1 MSRGKKGSLTPSKPH
16 ISWDRGNGDRDIPK
30 KILKTVLSDTL
41 SRVHIVEQELRLGRN
56 KEEER
61 PREREK
67 TKPQKDMGTVTTLK
81 NIQDEEMEIKTDPKQ
96 NHTIYLHNLQIHP

>member
-1 MSRGKKGSLTPSKPH
+1 MKKDLEKGK
-16 ISWDRGNGDRDIPK
+16 
-30 KILKTVLSDTL
+30 
-41 SRVHIVEQELRLGRN
+41 E
-56 KEEER
+56 
-61 PREREK
+61 